1 MAARSGGARERL
13 SKIADKLSLQDIL
26 EAFNAPLN
34 EEQAWAICFQCLQHL
49 KKHWDAGNAIYIYG
63 LPSVYVH
70 KDGTVSCEAPT
81 TGKQSTECQIIESL
95 GLVLFSALDYGLPEN
110 EEQRLSPLLESAIA
124 RMTGNDAD
132 KSSSDAGHDDGC
144 HSDEGIAEDED
155 EDGGQGQ
162 SVTFQDVIQDC
173 INHLHSPGEAASHY
187 KAVCR
192 ALLAEAQELL
202 TFLVNISLC
211 REKLKAED
219 GEEDL
224 EDLQRADWARL
235 WMQVMKTLRKGV
247 KLKEVEHVNKPPVEY
262 ELTPYEILMEDI
274 RSRRYTL
281 NKVAANGALP
291 PKLKQNAH
299 EIILDFIRSR
309 PPLHPVTNRKLAN
322 PRPRTPDLHEQLIS
336 EIKNPPKLRSTPY
349 EEEVETSRTTVSESD
364 CSPAPTRRLIKADL
378 SLLITSS
385 VEDEVDDEDNDTG
398 YDGSEKKFSS
408 LNSSQ
413 MMPWQKTVALDL
425 AVQSAN
431 DVPER
436 RHSISVCESPGAL
449 AKVLPL
455 GQDLSPIPAPLQ
467 TNQDTIVPNPME
479 CLSLRIDEVMH
490 IRSVLTKAELECLY
504 GTDMDMY
511 NQVSK
516 GKICFTCRV
525 TKFGMFG
532 PWGVKC
538 KFCKRKVCNKCSKK
552 MRIPTEHF
560 EHIPVYTLSP
570 SSSSPEEKEEQFTT
584 STYSL
589 PPSPVLDKKIFDHH
603 SYEVQKEKKS
613 TLTRKV
619 TIMDKDKDHETRRST
634 LSRIFSNDKDKD
646 KTNHHH
652 HHGKKHLSLTRKFSK
667 GKGDASKLQG
677 PMMDVCR
684 DCKEM
689 VLNVIRASRTT
700 LSATSSST
708 PSAPK
713 PANPVS
719 RKPSRQF
726 HLDLKPIYKF

>member
-349 EEEVETSRTTVSESD
+349 EEEVEDEEKPAKPVPFVPKTPRMRTKLNHWRSEETINKSMQDVRVWSGSQTSLAAN
-364 CSPAPTRRLIKADL
+364 SPAFVNYSPDPNTIDYHFKLLVIGGSNVGKSSFILRYSDNKYSPAFVATIGIDFRIKNIKHRGRTVQLQIWDTAGQERYRTITTACFRGTMGFVLMYD
-378 SLLITSS
+378 ITSEQS
-385 VEDEVDDEDNDTG
+385 FNMVEDWLTQIRENADEKAPVIIVGHKCDLEDKREVSYELAQKLADDLEVDFYEASAKEDYHVSLVFDKLVDKITRVYKPKARNFSKNTVRLPRRAV
-398 YDGSEKKFSS
+398 SIRRFEKKWTS
-408 LNSSQ
+408 
-413 MMPWQKTVALDL
+413 
-425 AVQSAN
+425 
-431 DVPER
+431 DV
-436 RHSISVCESPGAL
+436 
-449 AKVLPL
+449 
-455 GQDLSPIPAPLQ
+455 D
-467 TNQDTIVPNPME
+467 
-479 CLSLRIDEVMH
+479 
-490 IRSVLTKAELECLY
+490 
-504 GTDMDMY
+504 
-511 NQVSK
+511 
-516 GKICFTCRV
+516 
-525 TKFGMFG
+525 
-532 PWGVKC
+532 KC
-538 KFCKRKVCNKCSKK
+538 KC
-552 MRIPTEHF
+552 
-560 EHIPVYTLSP
+560 
-570 SSSSPEEKEEQFTT
+570 
-584 STYSL
+584 
-589 PPSPVLDKKIFDHH
+589 
-603 SYEVQKEKKS
+603 
-613 TLTRKV
+613 
-619 TIMDKDKDHETRRST
+619 
-634 LSRIFSNDKDKD
+634 
-646 KTNHHH
+646 
-652 HHGKKHLSLTRKFSK
+652 
-667 GKGDASKLQG
+667 
-677 PMMDVCR
+677 
-684 DCKEM
+684 
-689 VLNVIRASRTT
+689 
-700 LSATSSST
+700 
-708 PSAPK
+708 
-713 PANPVS
+713 
-719 RKPSRQF
+719 
-726 HLDLKPIYKF
+726 

>member
-1 MAARSGGARERL
+1 M
-13 SKIADKLSLQDIL
+13 KLTEKDIHDLASEGVHEPPQNIELFDIVTAHFHPDIIKGPLGKNLKMVCKELNVSFDLDVTYHTDGPKEFFIHGPFQDIVKSYQIL
-26 EAFNAPLN
+26 CMMHGHLLKRN
-34 EEQAWAICFQCLQHL
+34 E
-49 KKHWDAGNAIYIYG
+49 
-63 LPSVYVH
+63 
-70 KDGTVSCEAPT
+70 
-81 TGKQSTECQIIESL
+81 KQS
-95 GLVLFSALDYGLPEN
+95 
-110 EEQRLSPLLESAIA
+110 
-124 RMTGNDAD
+124 
-132 KSSSDAGHDDGC
+132 KH
-144 HSDEGIAEDED
+144 
-155 EDGGQGQ
+155 
-162 SVTFQDVIQDC
+162 
-173 INHLHSPGEAASHY
+173 
-187 KAVCR
+187 
-192 ALLAEAQELL
+192 
-202 TFLVNISLC
+202 
-211 REKLKAED
+211 EK
-219 GEEDL
+219 
-224 EDLQRADWARL
+224 
-235 WMQVMKTLRKGV
+235 VV
-247 KLKEVEHVNKPPVEY
+247 PVEHSR
-262 ELTPYEILMEDI
+262 LGTPAGKKIHHL
-274 RSRRYTL
+274 
-281 NKVAANGALP
+281 
-291 PKLKQNAH
+291 
-299 EIILDFIRSR
+299 
-309 PPLHPVTNRKLAN
+309 
-322 PRPRTPDLHEQLIS
+322 
-336 EIKNPPKLRSTPY
+336 
-349 EEEVETSRTTVSESD
+349 ETSRTTVSESD

-449 AKVLPL
+449 AK
-455 GQDLSPIPAPLQ
+455 
-467 TNQDTIVPNPME
+467 VPNPME